1 MRGEVGMSSEQER
14 WIDAFLDYLLVQRN
28 YSHHTIQAYRT
39 DLNQLHAFLEERSPA
54 FRQHGW
60 DGVDAE
66 VLRVYQ
72 HHLSEHGYANA
83 TIARKLATIRSL
95 FQYLLSMGVIQR
107 DPTRGLEGPKVRRP
121 LPKAI
126 SPEQVDRLLE
136 APTQVEGPKGLRDQ
150 AILELLYATGM
161 RVSELTALQLEDVD
175 LERNVVRCRG
185 KGNKEREVPF
195 HETAAQKLLAYLKDG
210 RPQLQNGRHPNN
222 YLFLNLR
229 GRPLTRQGIWLI
241 IREYAKIAGIG
252 VRVTPHVLRHS
263 VATHLLR
270 QGANLREVQEL
281 LGHTNLTT
289 TQQYTRVVNEHL
301 REVFEDTHPRA

>member
-1 MRGEVGMSSEQER
+1 MSSNYIQ
-14 WIDAFLDYLLVQRN
+14 WIEAFLDYLLVQRN

-39 DLNQLHAFLEERSPA
+39 DLHQLCAFLEEHVPLFDQR
-54 FRQHGW
+54 GW
-60 DGVDAE
+60 DAVDAE
-66 VLRVYQ
+66 ALRLYQ
-72 HHLSEHGYANA
+72 KDLYEQGYANA
-83 TIARKLATIRSL
+83 TIARKLATVRSL

-107 DPTRGLEGPKVRRP
+107 DPTRGLEGPKVHRP

-126 SPEQVDRLLE
+126 SPEDIERLLD
-136 APTQVEGPKGLRDQ
+136 APTHVDGPKGLRDQ

-161 RVSELTALQLEDVD
+161 RVSELTALRLGDVD
-175 LERNVVRCRG
+175 LERNIVRCRG

-210 RPQLQNGRHPNN
+210 RPHLQNGKYPND
-222 YLFLNLR
+222 YLFLNYR
-229 GRPLTRQGIWLI
+229 GKPLTRQGIWLI
-241 IREYAKIAGIG
+241 IKEYAKIAGIG

-263 VATHLLR
+263 IATHLLR

-301 REVFEDTHPRA
+301 RNVFDNTHPRA